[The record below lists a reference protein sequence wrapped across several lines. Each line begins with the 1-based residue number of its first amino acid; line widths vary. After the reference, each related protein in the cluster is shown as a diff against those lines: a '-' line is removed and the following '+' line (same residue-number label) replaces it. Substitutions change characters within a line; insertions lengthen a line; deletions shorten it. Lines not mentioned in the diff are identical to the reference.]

1 MTEISEISDEKV
13 NMAKGKNVNTNKK
26 MVNKDH
32 MGVFGG
38 IKGKIR
44 LIGGV
49 AILSAVV
56 LGTVGVS
63 ALNKN
68 SRNNQILKDVN
79 EVNLLQNE
87 NQSLDTSYLY
97 FLDSSYLDN
106 IVKNLGT
113 MEDGAKSGSKTAG
126 LKWKKQFR
134 SMEDAISSTKDNYT
148 QINELAGQR
157 GYTEDVGDYKDF
169 IAGDEELGNGFGT
182 LKEDK
187 SWVDGTWIDL
197 HDGGKTTEI
206 DGKTYQVANYSCE
219 IPSVG
224 KRDYVYARVGGT
236 AVEYSGK
243 LYISN
248 IVLHNGTEK
257 KEIDI
262 ASLTETDLSGSY
274 GDALKGL
281 TIGKAD
287 GKPAIVVD
295 TKYTEANGVWEEVA
309 LKIPASSY
317 DIQNYNKITYTLAY
331 KHAPSGFQMASAFSD
346 KYDFKSALDTLN
358 GNFATYSKHVVEGK
372 DVADEAQSITDLF
385 AEIINNIALYGSN
398 EDLQKSLTDLM
409 NTKKAAFDSANEKDN
424 QVLELKTENTKLSE
438 TLTKLTSQIRSDV
451 ESNTQATKVQLILV
465 MVLILIISAGFIIV
479 ITLHTSRSMNRSIGK
494 FKSTLSQMTE
504 GDLTVRAYENGKDE
518 FSLFGKYVNNFL
530 EKLTDV
536 IRSAQNI
543 STNVKQSGEQLD
555 AMAQS
560 GSETSSEIGSAVEDI
575 ANGAT
580 AQAGEVDTASGQI
593 TDMGN
598 IFAEIVD
605 NIEDLGK
612 NAGEMQQV
620 SDESS
625 RFMKELSVANEKTAE
640 AFTQVVQ
647 QTHTTNESVQKIREA
662 TELITSIASQTN
674 LLSLNASIEAAR
686 AGEAGRGFAVV
697 ATEIQQLAEQS
708 SSSAAII
715 KGIIEELANEASR
728 TVEIVED
735 VTEIVNNQQKKLTE
749 TQERFNVLEAGIDK
763 SNSET
768 SSIRQYTAS
777 CDVARKKV
785 EEIIVNLS
793 SISEENAASTEQT
806 TASMTE
812 LNNIIEQLVE
822 SANQL
827 KDMAGSLERDLRFF
841 HI

>member
-1 MTEISEISDEKV
+1 
-13 NMAKGKNVNTNKK
+13 MAKGKNVNTSKK

-32 MGVFGG
+32 MGIFGG

-44 LIGGV
+44 MMGGV

-126 LKWKKQFR
+126 LKWKKQFS

-157 GYTEDVGDYKDF
+157 GYTEDVGDYTDF

-346 KYDFKSALDTLN
+346 KYDFKGALDTLN

-640 AFTQVVQ
+640 AFAQVVQ

>member
-1 MTEISEISDEKV
+1 
-13 NMAKGKNVNTNKK
+13 MAKGKNVNTNKRT
-26 MVNKDH
+26 VNKNH

-126 LKWKKQFR
+126 LKWKKKFR

-346 KYDFKSALDTLN
+346 KYDFKGALDTLN

>member
-1 MTEISEISDEKV
+1 
-13 NMAKGKNVNTNKK
+13 MAKDKNVNTNKK
-26 MVNKDH
+26 TVNKNH

-126 LKWKKQFR
+126 LKWKKQFS
-134 SMEDAISSTKDNYT
+134 SMEDAISRAKGNYT

-157 GYTEDVGDYKDF
+157 GYTEDVGNYKDF
-169 IAGDEELGNGFGT
+169 IAEDEELGNGFGT

-206 DGKTYQVANYSCE
+206 EGKTYQVANYSCE

-257 KEIDI
+257 KKIDI

-346 KYDFKSALDTLN
+346 KYDFKGALDTLN

-465 MVLILIISAGFIIV
+465 MVLILIISTGFIIV

-494 FKSTLSQMTE
+494 FKTTLSQMTE

-518 FSLFGKYVNNFL
+518 FSVFGKYVNKFL
-530 EKLTDV
+530 EKLTEV

-543 STNVKQSGEQLD
+543 SANVKQSGEQLD
-555 AMAQS
+555 VMAQN
-560 GSETSSEIGSAVEDI
+560 GSETSSEIGNAVEDI

-593 TDMGN
+593 TNMGN
-598 IFAEIVD
+598 IFTEIVG

-625 RFMKELSVANEKTAE
+625 RFMNELSEANEKTAE

-686 AGEAGRGFAVV
+686 AGEAGKGFAVV

-715 KGIIEELANEASR
+715 KGIIEELADEASR

-735 VTEIVNNQQKKLTE
+735 VTEIVNNQQKKLAE

-768 SSIRQYTAS
+768 SNIREYTAS

-806 TASMTE
+806 TASMME
-812 LNNIIEQLVE
+812 LNHIIEQLVE

>member
-1 MTEISEISDEKV
+1 
-13 NMAKGKNVNTNKK
+13 MAKDKDVNANKK
-26 MVNKDH
+26 TVNKNH

-87 NQSLDTSYLY
+87 NQSLDISYLY

-113 MEDGAKSGSKTAG
+113 MEDGAKSGRKTAG
-126 LKWKKQFR
+126 LKWKKQFS
-134 SMEDAISSTKDNYT
+134 SMEDAISSAKGNYT

-157 GYTEDVGDYKDF
+157 GYTEDVGNYKNF

-206 DGKTYQVANYSCE
+206 EGKTYQVANYSCE

-236 AVEYSGK
+236 AVEYRGK

-257 KEIDI
+257 KKIDI

-346 KYDFKSALDTLN
+346 KYDFKGALDTLN

-424 QVLELKTENTKLSE
+424 QVLELKTENTKLSK

-494 FKSTLSQMTE
+494 FKTTLSQMTE

-543 STNVKQSGEQLD
+543 SANVKHSGEQLD
-555 AMAQS
+555 AMAQN
-560 GSETSSEIGSAVEDI
+560 GSQTSSEIGSAVEDI

-735 VTEIVNNQQKKLTE
+735 VTEIVNNQQKKLAE

-768 SSIRQYTAS
+768 SNIREYTAS

-812 LNNIIEQLVE
+812 LNHIIEQLVE

>member
-1 MTEISEISDEKV
+1 MAKDKKV
-13 NMAKGKNVNTNKK
+13 NADKK
-26 MVNKDH
+26 TVNKNH

-87 NQSLDTSYLY
+87 NQSLDISYLY

-113 MEDGAKSGSKTAG
+113 MEDGAKSGRKTAG
-126 LKWKKQFR
+126 LKWKKQFS
-134 SMEDAISSTKDNYT
+134 SMEDAISSAKGNYT

-157 GYTEDVGDYKDF
+157 GYTEDVGNYKDF

-206 DGKTYQVANYSCE
+206 EGKTYQVANYSCE

-236 AVEYSGK
+236 AVEYRGK

-257 KEIDI
+257 KKIDI

-346 KYDFKSALDTLN
+346 KYDFKGALDTLN

-385 AEIINNIALYGSN
+385 AEITNNIALYGSN

-543 STNVKQSGEQLD
+543 SANVKHSGEQLD
-555 AMAQS
+555 AMAQN
-560 GSETSSEIGSAVEDI
+560 GSQTSSEIGSAVEDI

-580 AQAGEVDTASGQI
+580 AQAGEVDTTSGQI

-640 AFTQVVQ
+640 AFAQVVQ

-686 AGEAGRGFAVV
+686 AGEAGKGFAVV

-715 KGIIEELANEASR
+715 KGIIEELANEASH
-728 TVEIVED
+728 TVDIVED

-749 TQERFNVLEAGIDK
+749 TQERFNALEAGIDK
-763 SNSET
+763 SNTET
-768 SSIRQYTAS
+768 SSIREYTAS

-812 LNNIIEQLVE
+812 LNHIIEQLVE

-827 KDMAGSLERDLRFF
+827 KDMAGSLESDLRFF

>member
-1 MTEISEISDEKV
+1 
-13 NMAKGKNVNTNKK
+13 
-26 MVNKDH
+26 
-32 MGVFGG
+32 
-38 IKGKIR
+38 
-44 LIGGV
+44 
-49 AILSAVV
+49 
-56 LGTVGVS
+56 
-63 ALNKN
+63 
-68 SRNNQILKDVN
+68 
-79 EVNLLQNE
+79 
-87 NQSLDTSYLY
+87 
-97 FLDSSYLDN
+97 
-106 IVKNLGT
+106 
-113 MEDGAKSGSKTAG
+113 
-126 LKWKKQFR
+126 
-134 SMEDAISSTKDNYT
+134 MEDAISSTKDNYT
-148 QINELAGQR
+148 RISDLAGQR
-157 GYTEDVGDYKDF
+157 GYTNDVGDYKDF

-206 DGKTYQVANYSCE
+206 DEKTYHVANYSCE

-262 ASLTETDLSGSY
+262 ASLTETDFSGSY

-295 TKYTEANGVWEEVA
+295 TRYTEANGVWEEVA

-331 KHAPSGFQMASAFSD
+331 KPAPSGFQMASAFSD
-346 KYDFKSALDTLN
+346 KYDFKGALDTLN

-385 AEIINNIALYGSN
+385 TEIINNIALYGSN

-543 STNVKQSGEQLD
+543 SANVKHSGEQLD
-555 AMAQS
+555 AMAQN
-560 GSETSSEIGSAVEDI
+560 GSQTSSEIGSAVEDI

-593 TDMGN
+593 ADMGN

>member
-1 MTEISEISDEKV
+1 
-13 NMAKGKNVNTNKK
+13 MAKGKNVSTSKK
-26 MVNKDH
+26 TVNKDH

-68 SRNNQILKDVN
+68 SRSNQILKEIN
-79 EVNLLQNE
+79 EINLTQNE
-87 NQSLDTSYLY
+87 NQTLDTSYLY
-97 FLDSSYLDN
+97 FLDDSYLEK
-106 IVKNLGT
+106 IVKNLGD
-113 MEDGAKSGSKTAG
+113 MDEKAKEGSKTAG
-126 LKWKKQFR
+126 GKWAKKFQE
-134 SMEDAISSTKDNYT
+134 MEKAISNTKENYEE
-148 QINELAGQR
+148 IRKLANDR
-157 GYTEDVGDYKDF
+157 GYTSDIGDYQSY
-169 IAGDEELGNGFGT
+169 IAGDEEMDSGLQT

-187 SWVDGTWIDL
+187 SWEDGTWSNL
-197 HDGGKTTEI
+197 GNGGKTVKQ
-206 DGKTYQVANYSCE
+206 DGKDYSTFKYSCA
-219 IPSVG
+219 IPKLG
-224 KRDYVYARVGGT
+224 KRDYAYTRVGGT
-236 AVEYSGK
+236 AIEYKGK
-243 LYISN
+243 IYIGD
-248 IVLHNGTEK
+248 IVFHKGSEK
-257 KEIDI
+257 KELDI
-262 ASLTETDLSGSY
+262 KSLTDADLSSSY
-274 GDALKGL
+274 GDALKSVSVGEFN
-281 TIGKAD
+281 
-287 GKPAIVVD
+287 GKPAILVD
-295 TKYTEANGVWEEVA
+295 ASFTEANGVWEETTV
-309 LKIPASSY
+309 KIPASSY
-317 DIQNYNKITYTLAY
+317 DIQNYDKITFTVYHT
-331 KHAPSGFQMASAFSD
+331 KAPADMQAACAFSD
-346 KYDFKSALDTLN
+346 KYDFVGGLAELN
-358 GNFATYSKHVVEGK
+358 SKFETYSKHVVEGK
-372 DVADEAQSITDLF
+372 DVSDEAKEITDLF
-385 AEIINNIALYGSN
+385 ATITDNITLYGGDES
-398 EDLQKSLTDLM
+398 LQKSMTDLM
-409 NTKKAAFDSANEKDN
+409 NTKKQAFDSANEKDN
-424 QVLELKTENTKLSE
+424 HVLELKAANTKLSSE
-438 TLTKLTSQIRSDV
+438 LTKLTSQVRSDV
-451 ESNTQATKVQLILV
+451 EKNTKATKIELILV
-465 MVLILIISAGFIIV
+465 MVIILIINAGFIIL

-494 FKSTLSQMTE
+494 FKTTLSQMTE

-518 FSLFGKYVNNFL
+518 FSVFGKYVNKFL
-530 EKLTDV
+530 EKLTEV

-543 STNVKQSGEQLD
+543 SANVKQSGEQLD

-625 RFMKELSVANEKTAE
+625 RFMKELSAANEKTAE

-686 AGEAGRGFAVV
+686 AGEAGKGFAVV

-749 TQERFNVLEAGIDK
+749 TQERFNALEEGIDK

-768 SSIRQYTAS
+768 SSIREYTAS

-812 LNNIIEQLVE
+812 LNHIIEQLVE

>member
-1 MTEISEISDEKV
+1 
-13 NMAKGKNVNTNKK
+13 MAKSKNVNTGKK

-44 LIGGV
+44 LMGGV

-68 SRNNQILKDVN
+68 SRNNQILKEVN

-126 LKWKKQFR
+126 LKWKKQFS
-134 SMEDAISSTKDNYT
+134 SMEDAISSTKDNYK
-148 QINELAGQR
+148 QISDLAGQR

-169 IAGDEELGNGFGT
+169 IAQDEDLNSGLNT

-187 SWVDGTWIDL
+187 SWVDGTWSNL
-197 HDGGKTTEI
+197 GNGGKKVKQ
-206 DGKTYQVANYSCE
+206 DGKEYSTFKYSCA
-219 IPSVG
+219 ISSDG
-224 KRDYVYARVGGT
+224 KRDYAYTRVGGT
-236 AVEYSGK
+236 AIEYKGK
-243 LYISN
+243 LYIGD
-248 IVLHNGTEK
+248 IVLHKGSEK
-257 KEIDI
+257 KELDI
-262 ASLTETDLSGSY
+262 KSLTDADLSSSY
-274 GDALKGL
+274 GDALKGVSVG
-281 TIGKAD
+281 TFD

-295 TKYTEANGVWEEVA
+295 ASFTEANGVWEETTV
-309 LKIPASSY
+309 KIPAASY
-317 DIQNYNKITYTLAY
+317 DIQNYDKISFTVYHTT
-331 KHAPSGFQMASAFSD
+331 APADMQAACAFSD
-346 KYDFKSALDTLN
+346 KYDFVGGLSELN
-358 GNFATYSKHVVEGK
+358 SKFATYSKHVVEGK
-372 DVADEAQSITDLF
+372 DVADEAQAITDLF
-385 AEIINNIALYGSN
+385 AQITENITLYGGDES
-398 EDLQKSLTDLM
+398 LQKSMTDLM
-409 NTKKAAFDSANEKDN
+409 SKKKAAFDSANEKDN
-424 QVLELKTENTKLSE
+424 QVLELKAENTKLSK

-555 AMAQS
+555 AMAQN

-625 RFMKELSVANEKTAE
+625 RFMQELSAANEKTAE

-715 KGIIEELANEASR
+715 KGIIEELADEASR

-812 LNNIIEQLVE
+812 LNNIIDQLVE

-827 KDMAGSLERDLRFF
+827 KEMAGSLESDLRFF

>member
-1 MTEISEISDEKV
+1 
-13 NMAKGKNVNTNKK
+13 MAKGKNVSTKKK

-87 NQSLDTSYLY
+87 NQSLDISYLY

-113 MEDGAKSGSKTAG
+113 MEDGAKSGRKTAG
-126 LKWKKQFR
+126 LKWKKQFS
-134 SMEDAISSTKDNYT
+134 SMEDAISSAKGNYT

-157 GYTEDVGDYKDF
+157 GYTEDVGNYKDF

-206 DGKTYQVANYSCE
+206 EGKTYQVANYSCE

-346 KYDFKSALDTLN
+346 KYDFKGALDTLN

-543 STNVKQSGEQLD
+543 SANVKHSGEQLD
-555 AMAQS
+555 AMAQN
-560 GSETSSEIGSAVEDI
+560 GSQTSSEIGSAVEDI

-640 AFTQVVQ
+640 AFAQVVQ

-686 AGEAGRGFAVV
+686 AGEAGKGFAVV

-715 KGIIEELANEASR
+715 KGIIEELANEASH
-728 TVEIVED
+728 TVDIVED

-749 TQERFNVLEAGIDK
+749 TQERFNALEAGIDK
-763 SNSET
+763 SNTET
-768 SSIRQYTAS
+768 SSIREYTAS

-812 LNNIIEQLVE
+812 LNHIIEQLVE

-827 KDMAGSLERDLRFF
+827 KDMAGSLESDLRFF

>member
-1 MTEISEISDEKV
+1 
-13 NMAKGKNVNTNKK
+13 MAKGKNVNTEKK
-26 MVNKDH
+26 MVNKNH

-126 LKWKKQFR
+126 LKWKKKFR

-346 KYDFKSALDTLN
+346 KYDFKGALDTLN

-640 AFTQVVQ
+640 AFAQVVQ

>member
-1 MTEISEISDEKV
+1 
-13 NMAKGKNVNTNKK
+13 MAKDKDVNANKK
-26 MVNKDH
+26 TVNKNH

-87 NQSLDTSYLY
+87 NQSLDISYLY

-113 MEDGAKSGSKTAG
+113 MEDGAKSGRKTAG
-126 LKWKKQFR
+126 LKWKKQFS
-134 SMEDAISSTKDNYT
+134 SMEDAISSAKGNYT

-157 GYTEDVGDYKDF
+157 GYTEDVGNYKDF

-206 DGKTYQVANYSCE
+206 EGKTYQVANYSCE

-257 KEIDI
+257 KKIDI

-346 KYDFKSALDTLN
+346 KYDFKGALDTLN

-424 QVLELKTENTKLSE
+424 QVLELKTENTKLSK

-494 FKSTLSQMTE
+494 FKTTLSQMTE

-543 STNVKQSGEQLD
+543 SANVKHSGEQLD
-555 AMAQS
+555 AMAQN
-560 GSETSSEIGSAVEDI
+560 GSQTSSEIGSAVEDI

-812 LNNIIEQLVE
+812 LNHIIEQLVE

-827 KDMAGSLERDLRFF
+827 KDMAGSLESDLRFF

>member
-1 MTEISEISDEKV
+1 
-13 NMAKGKNVNTNKK
+13 MAKGKNVNTSKK

-346 KYDFKSALDTLN
+346 KYDFKGALDTLN

-640 AFTQVVQ
+640 AFAQVVQ

>member
-1 MTEISEISDEKV
+1 
-13 NMAKGKNVNTNKK
+13 MAKGKNVNTNKK

-640 AFTQVVQ
+640 AFAQVVQ

>member
-1 MTEISEISDEKV
+1 
-13 NMAKGKNVNTNKK
+13 MAKGKNVNTNKK
-26 MVNKDH
+26 TVNKNH

-126 LKWKKQFR
+126 LKWKKKFR

-346 KYDFKSALDTLN
+346 KYDFKGALDTLN

-372 DVADEAQSITDLF
+372 DVTDEAQSITDLF

-640 AFTQVVQ
+640 AFAQVVQ

>member
-1 MTEISEISDEKV
+1 
-13 NMAKGKNVNTNKK
+13 MAKGKNVNTSKK
-26 MVNKDH
+26 TVNKDR

-126 LKWKKQFR
+126 LKWKKKFR

-346 KYDFKSALDTLN
+346 KYDFKGALDTLN

-640 AFTQVVQ
+640 AFAQVVQ

>member
-1 MTEISEISDEKV
+1 
-13 NMAKGKNVNTNKK
+13 MAKGKNVNTSKK
-26 MVNKDH
+26 TVNKDH

-126 LKWKKQFR
+126 LKWKKQFS

-148 QINELAGQR
+148 QISELAGQR

-206 DGKTYQVANYSCE
+206 DGKTYQIANYSCE

-257 KEIDI
+257 KKIDI

-281 TIGKAD
+281 TIGEAD

-295 TKYTEANGVWEEVA
+295 SKYTEANGVWEEVA

-385 AEIINNIALYGSN
+385 AEITNNIALYGSN

-424 QVLELKTENTKLSE
+424 QVLELKTENTKLLE

-465 MVLILIISAGFIIV
+465 MVLILIISAGFIIL

-494 FKSTLSQMTE
+494 FKTTLSQMTE

-518 FSLFGKYVNNFL
+518 FSVFGKYVNKFL
-530 EKLTDV
+530 EKLTEV

-543 STNVKQSGEQLD
+543 SANVKQSGEQLD
-555 AMAQS
+555 AMAQN
-560 GSETSSEIGSAVEDI
+560 GSETSSEIGNAVEDI

-593 TDMGN
+593 TNMGN
-598 IFAEIVD
+598 IFTEIVG

-625 RFMKELSVANEKTAE
+625 RFMNELSEANEKTAE

-686 AGEAGRGFAVV
+686 AGEAGKGFAVV

-715 KGIIEELANEASR
+715 KGIIEELADEASR

-735 VTEIVNNQQKKLTE
+735 VTEIVNNQQKKLAE

-768 SSIRQYTAS
+768 SNIREYTAS

-812 LNNIIEQLVE
+812 LNHIIEQLVE

-827 KDMAGSLERDLRFF
+827 KDMAGSLESDLRFF

>member
-1 MTEISEISDEKV
+1 
-13 NMAKGKNVNTNKK
+13 MAKDKDVNANKK
-26 MVNKDH
+26 TVNKNH

-87 NQSLDTSYLY
+87 NQSLDISYLY

-113 MEDGAKSGSKTAG
+113 MEDGAKSGRKTAG
-126 LKWKKQFR
+126 LKWKKQFS
-134 SMEDAISSTKDNYT
+134 SMEDAISSAKGNYT

-157 GYTEDVGDYKDF
+157 GYTEDVGNYKDF

-206 DGKTYQVANYSCE
+206 EGKTYQVANYSCE

-236 AVEYSGK
+236 AVEYRGK

-257 KEIDI
+257 KKIDI

-346 KYDFKSALDTLN
+346 KYDFKGALDTLN

-424 QVLELKTENTKLSE
+424 QVLELKTENTKLSK

-543 STNVKQSGEQLD
+543 SANVKHSGEQLD
-555 AMAQS
+555 AMAQN
-560 GSETSSEIGSAVEDI
+560 GSQTSSEIGSAVEDI

-812 LNNIIEQLVE
+812 LNHIIEQLVE

-827 KDMAGSLERDLRFF
+827 KDMAGSLESDLRFF

>member
-1 MTEISEISDEKV
+1 
-13 NMAKGKNVNTNKK
+13 MAKGKNVNANKK
-26 MVNKDH
+26 TVNKNR

-126 LKWKKQFR
+126 LKWKKKFR

-346 KYDFKSALDTLN
+346 KYDFKGALDTLN

-640 AFTQVVQ
+640 AFAQVVQ

-735 VTEIVNNQQKKLTE
+735 VTKIVNNQQKKLTE

>member
-1 MTEISEISDEKV
+1 
-13 NMAKGKNVNTNKK
+13 MAKGKNVNTSKK

-32 MGVFGG
+32 MGIFGG

-44 LIGGV
+44 MMGGV

-126 LKWKKQFR
+126 LKWKKQFS

-346 KYDFKSALDTLN
+346 KYDFKGALDTLN

-640 AFTQVVQ
+640 AFAQVVQ